1 MDRLLGPN
9 YPHSTAV
16 ENLEITGTVP
26 ERPRL
31 SREMGTENNKEK
43 VRDDCLAE
51 REGFEPP
58 VRLPAQQISSLPP

>member
-1 MDRLLGPN
+1 MHRLLGPN

-43 VRDDCLAE
+43 VRDD
-51 REGFEPP
+51 
-58 VRLPAQQISSLPP
+58 

>member
-1 MDRLLGPN
+1 MELLGLN
-9 YPHSTAV
+9 YDYSMAE
-16 ENLEITGTVP
+16 ENRAISGAVP

-31 SREMGTENNKEK
+31 SREMGTGNSKEK
-43 VRDDCLAE
+43 VRDDCMAE